1 LPDAPADPFAPFDL
15 TGQPAIVAA
24 VSGGSD
30 STALLLLLKKH
41 LDRIGH
47 GDRLTVVTVDHALR
61 PSSASEARTVAELC
75 NRLGVRHR
83 IVTWVGSKPET
94 GIAAAA
100 RAARYR
106 LLGEAAAGLGSSVV
120 LTGHT
125 ADDQAE
131 TVGMRQVRGGDRG
144 LAGMAPATLFQ
155 ERLWILRPLLG
166 LARQD
171 LRDLLRAEAIDWFDD
186 PTNTNPAHERARL
199 RATLRP
205 DEASALLV
213 RAALAAERRTAAGA
227 EAAALIQAS
236 ASRVAPGLIRLA
248 PDFAERAGAP
258 TASYAMR
265 ILLAGVG
272 GMSHLPD
279 EARVS
284 ALVTSLGRARFR
296 ATLSRSVVEVRRD
309 GIYLRRE
316 NRSLPE
322 PYEATNGDIWD
333 GRFRIEAGA
342 GAGKA
347 IVMPDPGGGEEV
359 SAAETAT
366 PARLIAAAG
375 RTMPRLFAAESDSHI
390 APFWT
395 ARPILPHWRDFLPG
409 FDLAPARVLAGLLG
423 ANEPASPPL
432 RQHNVTPA

>member
-1 LPDAPADPFAPFDL
+1 MPDAPADPFAPFDL

-41 LDRIGH
+41 LDLTGY

-61 PSSASEARTVAELC
+61 PSSAGEAQTVADLC
-75 NRLGVRHR
+75 ERLGIRHR
-83 IVTWVGSKPET
+83 IVTWIGGKPKT

-106 LLGEAAAGLGSSVV
+106 LLADAAAELGSSVV

-125 ADDQAE
+125 SDDQAE
-131 TVGMRQVRGGDRG
+131 TVGMRQARGGDRG

-166 LARQD
+166 LARQE
-171 LRDLLRAEAIDWFDD
+171 LRDLLRAQAIDWFDD

-199 RATLRP
+199 RAALLP
-205 DEASALLV
+205 AEASALL
-213 RAALAAERRTAAGA
+213 AGASLAAERRTEAGVQ
-227 EAAALIQAS
+227 AAALIEAS
-236 ASRVAPGLIRLA
+236 ASRVAPGLIRLT
-248 PDFAERAGAP
+248 PDFADRARTE
-258 TASYAMR
+258 TATYALR
-265 ILLAGVG
+265 ILLAGMG
-272 GMSHLPD
+272 GTSHLPD
-279 EARVS
+279 EARVA
-284 ALVTSLGRARFR
+284 ALVANLGRTGFR

-316 NRSLPE
+316 NRSLPAPGSASHGE
-322 PYEATNGDIWD
+322 IWD
-333 GRFRIEAGA
+333 GRFRIEAST

-347 IVMPDPGGGEEV
+347 TVAPDPGAGEEA
-359 SAAETAT
+359 STAETAA

-375 RTMPRLFAAESDSHI
+375 RTMPRLFAAESNSQI
-390 APFWT
+390 GPFWT
-395 ARPILPHWRDFLPG
+395 ARPILPPWHDFLPG
-409 FDLAPARVLAGLLG
+409 FDLAPARALAGLLG
-423 ANEPASPPL
+423 ADEPASPPL